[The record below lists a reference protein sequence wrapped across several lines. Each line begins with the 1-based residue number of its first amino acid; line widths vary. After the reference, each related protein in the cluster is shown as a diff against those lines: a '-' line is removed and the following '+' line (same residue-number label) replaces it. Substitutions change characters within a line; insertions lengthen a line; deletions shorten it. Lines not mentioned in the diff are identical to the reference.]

1 MKNKE
6 RTKRKTLERCLEY
19 LTRLMKMDSKNG
31 AGFEPADET
40 CEETFYILQKDCE
53 NVRELIRAM
62 ESEPVRKTIAN
73 WETLVAAHKED
84 AMKF

>member
-31 AGFEPADET
+31 AGFEPADGET
-40 CEETFYILQKDCE
+40 EGRINK
-53 NVRELIRAM
+53 
-62 ESEPVRKTIAN
+62 ESRRCGNTGGNYERMVHYEQPGA
-73 WETLVAAHKED
+73 L
-84 AMKF
+84 